1 VAEILE
7 RIRTYSPDADVK
19 PVMTAYLLAARAHAG
34 QTRKSGEPYL
44 THPLAVARILADM
57 QMDVDTIATALL
69 HDALEDNPITKR
81 EMERE
86 IGPVITGLVDGVTK
100 IGKLKFRSRQEL
112 AAENFRKMMLAMS
125 KDIRVI
131 LVKLAD
137 RTHNMSTL
145 EFHRPEKRRQI
156 AQETLDI
163 YVPIAGRLG
172 LERIRSTLQEYCFKA
187 VDPEAYDKVYAFL
200 EQTAKDREK
209 YIEKVVVKLGEQL
222 GASGLTVEVR
232 GRAKKPWS
240 IYKKVLEKGLEL
252 DDVKDIL
259 AFRVLVDSVSS
270 CYAALGQVHASYTPV
285 ADQIKDYIARPKRNG
300 YQSLHTTVFGPE
312 GRAVEV
318 QIRTHDMN
326 RVAEEGIAAH
336 WRYKEGH
343 LALAPEDVVAI
354 SRIRELFESARE
366 AENATEFMET
376 LKVEFYS
383 DEVFVFTPRGDVLS
397 FPVGATAL
405 DFAYAVHT
413 DVGQTCVGARVNGK
427 MVPIRYQLQSGD
439 EIRILTSPTQT
450 PSRGWLEFARTGR
463 AVSKI
468 RRFLRQAE
476 RQRGERLGQEM
487 VENEL
492 RRQGWSLQR
501 VKSEGRWEEALQNRG
516 FKEAAPLLVDV
527 ARGQL
532 SLHAVVRELLP
543 EGAYQSPAELQQ
555 QNAIT
560 SLFSR
565 MRPRSESPV
574 LITGEDGVLVAFA
587 KCCGP
592 LPGESIVG
600 FITRGRGIT
609 VHVVDCGQLLSLDP
623 ERRIHVAWD
632 RGSESR
638 HSGEVQIFCVD
649 RTGLLANI
657 TAVCERSDVNIQR
670 VQAEKLDND
679 RAACTLQVAVR
690 NVGELSTLIRALKAI
705 KGVEAVHRMM
715 G

>member
-222 GASGLTVEVR
+222 GASGLIVEVR

-560 SLFSR
+560 
-565 MRPRSESPV
+565 
-574 LITGEDGVLVAFA
+574 GEDGVLVAFA